1 MTKQEFVEHCILMAT
16 DGYSLPAV
24 SNMKYAEKLVDTVA
38 RRFWDNDDRC
48 SYPDLL
54 ILKPDLLSTCLYK
67 QKRQILLPECVIAVT
82 KLSHAVPGWAN
93 DIIWDT
99 DFGAQSFLYAS
110 MIWGNTDSMLSSVA
124 LASTQEF
131 RNRFILDTIGY
142 NYNEYT
148 KALTVRGTTLPGR
161 DLVAEITVTI
171 PQEYLYS
178 MVDFEDYVVGELKKN
193 ISRVIGFSNVKLLGG
208 FSLEISDLR
217 SEGESMIEKIEEK
230 WKAQEEDAG
239 FMIFD

>member
-1 MTKQEFVEHCILMAT
+1 MTQQEFVQHCILMAT

-24 SNMKYAEKLVDTVA
+24 SNTQYVDRLVDTVA
-38 RRFWDNDDRC
+38 KRFWDNDDRC
-48 SYPDLL
+48 NYPDLL
-54 ILKPDLLSTCLYK
+54 IIKPDVLSTCLFRS
-67 QKRQILLPECVIAVT
+67 KRQVVLPECIIAVT
-82 KLSHAVPGWAN
+82 KLSHTRQG
-93 DIIWDT
+93 WDT
-99 DFGAQSFLYAS
+99 DITWDTDYGTQSFLYAG
-110 MIWGNTDSMLSSVA
+110 MLWGNSDTMLTSVA
-124 LASTQEF
+124 LAGVQEF

-148 KALTVRGTTLPGR
+148 KALTVRGSVLPGR
-161 DLVAEITVTI
+161 DLVAEVSVTI
-171 PQEYLYS
+171 PQEYLYA

-217 SEGESMIEKIEEK
+217 SEGDSMIEKVEEK